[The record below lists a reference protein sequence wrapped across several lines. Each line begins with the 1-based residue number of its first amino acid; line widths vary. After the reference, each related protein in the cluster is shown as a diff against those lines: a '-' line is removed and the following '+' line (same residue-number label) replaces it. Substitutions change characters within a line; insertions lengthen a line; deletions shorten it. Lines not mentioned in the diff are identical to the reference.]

1 MQEINKKQESVE
13 EIILKV
19 MQRFQY
25 RNQYQVAE
33 FFNVT
38 AQTLSGWI
46 KSNSIPPKHLIK
58 YKQEIESVTN
68 EVSATKNREVFVLE
82 SPLRSDTAIDRSA
95 AQANN
100 FQYKKIS
107 VSSIIRLLK
116 KSKRTLVISPF
127 VLVSLVSVYVFF
139 LAPRVY
145 TSSAKIL
152 PISENNSKL
161 SNLSGLASQFGMNL
175 PTTVGSEI
183 QWDELYP
190 EIVRSERLMEILVQK
205 SFQTEKYPDEQIL
218 LQLLDIENNYRDE
231 SSKLKLAVEDLKE
244 MIIVQKDR
252 FSPVV
257 SLHVEAF
264 EPRLARDLATEVIAE
279 SGKILLDLKTKKVQ
293 EKRIFIEA
301 RIEEVFNALQEAEKA
316 EEQFRL
322 ENKNIIQSP
331 TLTMK
336 IKRLFREVEL
346 QNSLYVSLKSQYE
359 NAKIEEVQEA
369 AMIQVIDGPLKPV
382 RLTSPRIAISLILA
396 LFFGLSLAVFII
408 YTKEFIFEK

>member
-1 MQEINKKQESVE
+1 MQANNKKQESVE

-25 RNQYQVAE
+25 RHQYQVAK

-58 YKQEIESVTN
+58 YKQEIETGTN
-68 EVSATKNREVFVLE
+68 EEPANKNREVFVLE

-152 PISENNSKL
+152 PISENNSNL

-175 PTTVGSEI
+175 PTGGEI

-190 EIVRSERLMEILVQK
+190 EIVRSEKLMEILVQK
-205 SFQTEKYPDEQIL
+205 SFQTEKYQDEQTL

-252 FSPVV
+252 LSPVV

-336 IKRLFREVEL
+336 IKRLSREVEL

-359 NAKIEEVQEA
+359 NAKIEEVQKA
-369 AMIQVIDGPLKPV
+369 AMIQVIDGPLKPF

>member
-1 MQEINKKQESVE
+1 MQANNKKQESVE

-25 RNQYQVAE
+25 RHQYQVAK

-58 YKQEIESVTN
+58 YKQEIETGTN
-68 EVSATKNREVFVLE
+68 EEPANKNREVFVLE

-152 PISENNSKL
+152 PISENNSNL

-175 PTTVGSEI
+175 PTGGEI

-190 EIVRSERLMEILVQK
+190 EIVRSEKLMEILVQK
-205 SFQTEKYPDEQIL
+205 SFQTEKYQDEQTL

-252 FSPVV
+252 LSPVV

-301 RIEEVFNALQEAEKA
+301 RIVEVFNALQEAEKA

-336 IKRLFREVEL
+336 IKRLSREVEL

-359 NAKIEEVQEA
+359 NAKIEEVQKA
-369 AMIQVIDGPLKPV
+369 AMIQVIDGPLKPF

>member
-1 MQEINKKQESVE
+1 MQANNKKQESVA

-25 RNQYQVAE
+25 RHQYQVAK

-58 YKQEIESVTN
+58 YKQEIELVTN
-68 EVSATKNREVFVLE
+68 EIPATKNREVFVLE
-82 SPLRSDTAIDRSA
+82 SSHHSDTAA

-139 LAPRVY
+139 LAPSVY

-152 PISENNSKL
+152 PISENNSNL

-175 PTTVGSEI
+175 PTGGEI

>member
-1 MQEINKKQESVE
+1 MQANNKKQESVE

-25 RNQYQVAE
+25 RHQYQVAK

-58 YKQEIESVTN
+58 YKQEIETGTN
-68 EVSATKNREVFVLE
+68 EEPANKNREVFVLE

-336 IKRLFREVEL
+336 IKRLSREVEL

-359 NAKIEEVQEA
+359 NAKIEEVQKA
-369 AMIQVIDGPLKPV
+369 AMIQVIDGPLKPF

>member
-1 MQEINKKQESVE
+1 MQANNKKQESVA

-25 RNQYQVAE
+25 RHQYQVAK

-58 YKQEIESVTN
+58 YKQEIELVTN
-68 EVSATKNREVFVLE
+68 EIPATKNREVFVLE
-82 SPLRSDTAIDRSA
+82 SSHHSDTAA

-107 VSSIIRLLK
+107 VSSIFNLLK
-116 KSKRTLVISPF
+116 KSKRTLIFSPF
-127 VLVSLVSVYVFF
+127 VLVSIVSVYVFF

-382 RLTSPRIAISLILA
+382 RLTSPR
-396 LFFGLSLAVFII
+396 
-408 YTKEFIFEK
+408 

>member
-1 MQEINKKQESVE
+1 MQASNQQQESVE

-25 RNQYQVAE
+25 RHQYQVAE

-58 YKQEIESVTN
+58 YKQEIETGTN
-68 EVSATKNREVFVLE
+68 EEPANKNREVFVLE

-152 PISENNSKL
+152 PISENNSNL

-175 PTTVGSEI
+175 PTGGEI

-190 EIVRSERLMEILVQK
+190 EIVRSEKLMEILVQK
-205 SFQTEKYPDEQIL
+205 SFQTEKYQDEQTL

-252 FSPVV
+252 LSPVV

>member
-1 MQEINKKQESVE
+1 MQANNKKQESVA

-25 RNQYQVAE
+25 RHQYQVAK

-58 YKQEIESVTN
+58 YKQEIELVTN
-68 EVSATKNREVFVLE
+68 EIPATKNREVFVLE
-82 SPLRSDTAIDRSA
+82 SSHHSDTAA

-107 VSSIIRLLK
+107 VSSIFNLLK
-116 KSKRTLVISPF
+116 KSKRTLIFSPF
-127 VLVSLVSVYVFF
+127 VLVSIVSVYVFF

-175 PTTVGSEI
+175 PTGGEI

-190 EIVRSERLMEILVQK
+190 EIVRSEKLMEILVQK
-205 SFQTEKYPDEQIL
+205 SFQTEKYQDEQTL

-252 FSPVV
+252 LSPVV

-301 RIEEVFNALQEAEKA
+301 RIVEVFNALQEAEKA

-336 IKRLFREVEL
+336 IKRLSREVEL

-359 NAKIEEVQEA
+359 NAKIEEVQKA
-369 AMIQVIDGPLKPV
+369 AMIQVIDGPLKPF

>member
-1 MQEINKKQESVE
+1 MQASNQQQESVE

-25 RNQYQVAE
+25 RHQYQVAE

-58 YKQEIESVTN
+58 YKQEIETGTN
-68 EVSATKNREVFVLE
+68 EEPANKNREVFVLE

-139 LAPRVY
+139 LAPSVY

-152 PISENNSKL
+152 PISENNSNL

-175 PTTVGSEI
+175 PTGGEI

-190 EIVRSERLMEILVQK
+190 EIVRSEKLMEILVQK
-205 SFQTEKYPDEQIL
+205 SFQTEKYQDEQTL

-252 FSPVV
+252 LSPVV

-301 RIEEVFNALQEAEKA
+301 RIVEVFNALQEAEKA

-336 IKRLFREVEL
+336 IKRLSREVEL

-359 NAKIEEVQEA
+359 NAKIEEVQKA

>member
-1 MQEINKKQESVE
+1 MQANNKKQESVE

-25 RNQYQVAE
+25 RHQYQVAK

-58 YKQEIESVTN
+58 YKQEIETGTN
-68 EVSATKNREVFVLE
+68 EEPANKNREVFVLE

-139 LAPRVY
+139 LAPSVY

-152 PISENNSKL
+152 PISENNSNL

-175 PTTVGSEI
+175 PTGGEI

-190 EIVRSERLMEILVQK
+190 EIVRSEKLMEILVQK
-205 SFQTEKYPDEQIL
+205 SFQTEKYQDEQTL

-252 FSPVV
+252 LSPVV

-301 RIEEVFNALQEAEKA
+301 RIVEVFNALQEAEKA

>member
-1 MQEINKKQESVE
+1 
-13 EIILKV
+13 

-25 RNQYQVAE
+25 RHQYQVAK

-58 YKQEIESVTN
+58 YKQEIETGTN
-68 EVSATKNREVFVLE
+68 EEPANKNREVFVLE

-152 PISENNSKL
+152 PISENNSNL

-175 PTTVGSEI
+175 PTGGEI

-190 EIVRSERLMEILVQK
+190 EIVRSEKLMEILVQK
-205 SFQTEKYPDEQIL
+205 SFQTEKYQDEQTL

-252 FSPVV
+252 LSPVV

-301 RIEEVFNALQEAEKA
+301 RIVEVFNALQEAEKA

-336 IKRLFREVEL
+336 IKRLSREVEL

-359 NAKIEEVQEA
+359 NAKIEEVQKA
-369 AMIQVIDGPLKPV
+369 AMIQVIDGPLKPF

>member
-1 MQEINKKQESVE
+1 MQANNKKQESVA

-25 RNQYQVAE
+25 RHQYQVAK

-58 YKQEIESVTN
+58 YKQEIELVTN
-68 EVSATKNREVFVLE
+68 EIPATKNREVFVLE
-82 SPLRSDTAIDRSA
+82 SSHHSDTAA

-107 VSSIIRLLK
+107 VSSIFNLLK
-116 KSKRTLVISPF
+116 KSKRTLIFSPF
-127 VLVSLVSVYVFF
+127 VLVSIVSVYVFF

-152 PISENNSKL
+152 PISENNSNL

-175 PTTVGSEI
+175 PTGGEI

-190 EIVRSERLMEILVQK
+190 EIVRSEKLMEILVQK
-205 SFQTEKYPDEQIL
+205 SFQTEKYQDEQTL

-252 FSPVV
+252 LSPVV

-336 IKRLFREVEL
+336 IKRLSREVEL

-359 NAKIEEVQEA
+359 NAKIEEVQKA
-369 AMIQVIDGPLKPV
+369 AMIQVIDGPLKPF

>member
-1 MQEINKKQESVE
+1 MQANNKKQESVE

-25 RNQYQVAE
+25 RHQYQVAK

-107 VSSIIRLLK
+107 VSSIFNLLK
-116 KSKRTLVISPF
+116 KSKRTLIFSPF
-127 VLVSLVSVYVFF
+127 VLVSIVSVYVFF

-152 PISENNSKL
+152 PISENNSNL

-175 PTTVGSEI
+175 PTGGEI

-190 EIVRSERLMEILVQK
+190 EIVRSEKLMEILVQK
-205 SFQTEKYPDEQIL
+205 SFQTEKYQDEQTL

-252 FSPVV
+252 LSPVV

-336 IKRLFREVEL
+336 IKRLSREVEL

-359 NAKIEEVQEA
+359 NAKIEEVQKA
-369 AMIQVIDGPLKPV
+369 AMIQVIDGPLKPF

>member
-25 RNQYQVAE
+25 RHQYQVAK

-58 YKQEIESVTN
+58 YKQEIETGTN
-68 EVSATKNREVFVLE
+68 EEPANKNREVFVLE

-139 LAPRVY
+139 LAPSVY

-152 PISENNSKL
+152 PISENNSNL

-175 PTTVGSEI
+175 PTGGEI

-190 EIVRSERLMEILVQK
+190 EIVRSEKLMEILVQK
-205 SFQTEKYPDEQIL
+205 SFQTEKYQDEQTL

-252 FSPVV
+252 LSPVV

-336 IKRLFREVEL
+336 IKRLSREVEL
-346 QNSLYVSLKSQYE
+346 QNSLYVSLKSQFE

-369 AMIQVIDGPLKPV
+369 AMIQIIDGPLKPV

>member
-1 MQEINKKQESVE
+1 MQASNQQQESVE

-25 RNQYQVAE
+25 RHQYQVAK

-58 YKQEIESVTN
+58 YKQEIERGTN
-68 EVSATKNREVFVLE
+68 EEPANKNREVFVLE

-139 LAPRVY
+139 LAPSVY

-152 PISENNSKL
+152 PISENNSNL

-175 PTTVGSEI
+175 PTGGEI

-190 EIVRSERLMEILVQK
+190 EIVRSEKLMEILVQK
-205 SFQTEKYPDEQIL
+205 SFQTEKYQDEQTL

-252 FSPVV
+252 LSPDV

-301 RIEEVFNALQEAEKA
+301 RIVEVFNALQEAEKA

-336 IKRLFREVEL
+336 IKRLSREVEL

-359 NAKIEEVQEA
+359 NAKIEEVQKA
-369 AMIQVIDGPLKPV
+369 AMIQVIDGPLKPF

>member
-1 MQEINKKQESVE
+1 MQANNKKQESVE

-25 RNQYQVAE
+25 RHQYQVAK

-58 YKQEIESVTN
+58 YKQEIETGTN
-68 EVSATKNREVFVLE
+68 EEPANKNREVFVLE

-152 PISENNSKL
+152 PISENNSNL

-175 PTTVGSEI
+175 PTGGEI

-190 EIVRSERLMEILVQK
+190 EIVRSEKLMEILVQK
-205 SFQTEKYPDEQIL
+205 SFQTEKYQDEQTL

-252 FSPVV
+252 LSPVV

>member
-1 MQEINKKQESVE
+1 MQANNKKQESVE

-25 RNQYQVAE
+25 RHQYQVAK

-58 YKQEIESVTN
+58 YKQEIETGTN
-68 EVSATKNREVFVLE
+68 EEPANKNREVFVLE

-152 PISENNSKL
+152 PISENNSNL

-175 PTTVGSEI
+175 PTGGEI

-190 EIVRSERLMEILVQK
+190 EIVRSEKLMEILVQK
-205 SFQTEKYPDEQIL
+205 SFQTEKYQDEQTL

-252 FSPVV
+252 LSPVV

-301 RIEEVFNALQEAEKA
+301 RIVEVFNALQEAEKA

-336 IKRLFREVEL
+336 IKRLSREVEL

-359 NAKIEEVQEA
+359 NAKIEEVQKA
-369 AMIQVIDGPLKPV
+369 AMIQVIDGPLKPF

-396 LFFGLSLAVFII
+396 LFFGVSFAVFII
-408 YTKEFIFEK
+408 YIKEFIFEK

>member
-1 MQEINKKQESVE
+1 MQANNKKQESVE

-25 RNQYQVAE
+25 RHQYQVAK

-58 YKQEIESVTN
+58 YKQEIETGTN
-68 EVSATKNREVFVLE
+68 EEPANKNREVFVLE

-152 PISENNSKL
+152 PISENNSNL

-175 PTTVGSEI
+175 PTGGEI

-190 EIVRSERLMEILVQK
+190 EIVRSEKLMEILVQK
-205 SFQTEKYPDEQIL
+205 SFQTEKYQDEQTL

-252 FSPVV
+252 LSPVV

-301 RIEEVFNALQEAEKA
+301 RIVEVFNALQEAEKA

>member
-1 MQEINKKQESVE
+1 MQANNKKQESVE

-25 RNQYQVAE
+25 RHQYQVAK

-58 YKQEIESVTN
+58 YKQEIETGTN
-68 EVSATKNREVFVLE
+68 EEPANKNREVFVLE

-139 LAPRVY
+139 LAPSVY

-152 PISENNSKL
+152 PISENNSNL

-175 PTTVGSEI
+175 PTGGEI

-190 EIVRSERLMEILVQK
+190 EIVRSEKLMEILVQK
-205 SFQTEKYPDEQIL
+205 SFQTEKYQDEQTL

-252 FSPVV
+252 LSPVV

-336 IKRLFREVEL
+336 IKRLSREVEL
-346 QNSLYVSLKSQYE
+346 QNSLYVSLKSQFE

-369 AMIQVIDGPLKPV
+369 AMIQIIDGPLKPV

-396 LFFGLSLAVFII
+396 LFFGVSFAVFII
-408 YTKEFIFEK
+408 YIKEFIFEK

>member
-1 MQEINKKQESVE
+1 MQANNKKQESVE

-25 RNQYQVAE
+25 RHQYQVAK

-58 YKQEIESVTN
+58 YKQEIETGTN
-68 EVSATKNREVFVLE
+68 EEPANKNREVFVLE

-152 PISENNSKL
+152 PISENNSKP

-175 PTTVGSEI
+175 PTGGEI

-190 EIVRSERLMEILVQK
+190 EIVRSEKLMEILVQK
-205 SFQTEKYPDEQIL
+205 SFQTEKYQDEQTL

-252 FSPVV
+252 LSPVV

-301 RIEEVFNALQEAEKA
+301 RIVEVFNALQEAEKA

-336 IKRLFREVEL
+336 IKRLSREVEL

-359 NAKIEEVQEA
+359 NAKIEEVQKA
-369 AMIQVIDGPLKPV
+369 AMIQVIDGPLKPF

>member
-1 MQEINKKQESVE
+1 MQANNKKQESVA

-25 RNQYQVAE
+25 RHQYQVAK

-58 YKQEIESVTN
+58 YKQEIELVTN
-68 EVSATKNREVFVLE
+68 EIPATKNREVFVLE
-82 SPLRSDTAIDRSA
+82 SSHHSDTAA

-107 VSSIIRLLK
+107 VSSIFNLLK
-116 KSKRTLVISPF
+116 KSKRTLIFSPF
-127 VLVSLVSVYVFF
+127 VLVSIVSVYVFF

-359 NAKIEEVQEA
+359 NAKIEEVQKA
-369 AMIQVIDGPLKPV
+369 AMIQVIDGPLKPF

>member
-1 MQEINKKQESVE
+1 MQASNQQQESVE

-25 RNQYQVAE
+25 RHQYQVAE

-58 YKQEIESVTN
+58 YKQEIETGTN
-68 EVSATKNREVFVLE
+68 EEPANKNREVFVLE

-107 VSSIIRLLK
+107 VSSIFNLLK
-116 KSKRTLVISPF
+116 KSKRTLIFSPF
-127 VLVSLVSVYVFF
+127 VLVSIVSVYVFF

-152 PISENNSKL
+152 PISENNSNL

-175 PTTVGSEI
+175 PTGGEI

-190 EIVRSERLMEILVQK
+190 EIVRSEKLMEILVQK
-205 SFQTEKYPDEQIL
+205 SFQTEKYQDEQTL

-252 FSPVV
+252 LSPVV

-336 IKRLFREVEL
+336 IKRLSREVEL

-359 NAKIEEVQEA
+359 NAKIEEVQKA
-369 AMIQVIDGPLKPV
+369 AMIQVIDGPLKPF

>member
-1 MQEINKKQESVE
+1 MQANNKKQESVE

-25 RNQYQVAE
+25 RHQYQVAK

-58 YKQEIESVTN
+58 YKQEIETGTN
-68 EVSATKNREVFVLE
+68 EEPANKNREVFVLE

-139 LAPRVY
+139 LAPSVY

-152 PISENNSKL
+152 PISENNSNL

-175 PTTVGSEI
+175 PTGGEI

-190 EIVRSERLMEILVQK
+190 EIVRSEKLMEILVQK
-205 SFQTEKYPDEQIL
+205 SFQTEKYQDEQTL

-252 FSPVV
+252 LSPVV

-301 RIEEVFNALQEAEKA
+301 RIVEVFNALQEAEKA

-336 IKRLFREVEL
+336 IKRLSREVEL

-359 NAKIEEVQEA
+359 NAKIEEVQKA
-369 AMIQVIDGPLKPV
+369 AMIQVIDGPLKPF

>member
-1 MQEINKKQESVE
+1 MQANNKKQESVA

-25 RNQYQVAE
+25 RHQYQVAK

-58 YKQEIESVTN
+58 YKQEIELVTN
-68 EVSATKNREVFVLE
+68 EIPATKNREVFVLE
-82 SPLRSDTAIDRSA
+82 SSHHSDTAA

-107 VSSIIRLLK
+107 VSSIFNLLK
-116 KSKRTLVISPF
+116 KSKRTLIFSPF
-127 VLVSLVSVYVFF
+127 VLVSIVSVYVFF

-152 PISENNSKL
+152 PISENNSNL

-175 PTTVGSEI
+175 PTGGEI

-190 EIVRSERLMEILVQK
+190 EIVRSEKLMEILVQK
-205 SFQTEKYPDEQIL
+205 SFQTEKYQDEQTL

-252 FSPVV
+252 LSPVV

>member
-1 MQEINKKQESVE
+1 MQANNKKQESVA

-25 RNQYQVAE
+25 RHQYQVAK

-58 YKQEIESVTN
+58 YKQEIELVTN
-68 EVSATKNREVFVLE
+68 EIPATKNREVFVLE
-82 SPLRSDTAIDRSA
+82 SSHHSDTAA

-107 VSSIIRLLK
+107 VSSIFNLLK
-116 KSKRTLVISPF
+116 KSKRTLIFSPF
-127 VLVSLVSVYVFF
+127 VLVSIVSVYVFF

-152 PISENNSKL
+152 PISENNSNL

-175 PTTVGSEI
+175 PTGGEI

-336 IKRLFREVEL
+336 IKRLSREVEL

-359 NAKIEEVQEA
+359 NAKIEEVQKA
-369 AMIQVIDGPLKPV
+369 AMIQVIDGPLKPF

>member
-1 MQEINKKQESVE
+1 
-13 EIILKV
+13 
-19 MQRFQY
+19 
-25 RNQYQVAE
+25 
-33 FFNVT
+33 
-38 AQTLSGWI
+38 
-46 KSNSIPPKHLIK
+46 
-58 YKQEIESVTN
+58 
-68 EVSATKNREVFVLE
+68 
-82 SPLRSDTAIDRSA
+82 
-95 AQANN
+95 
-100 FQYKKIS
+100 
-107 VSSIIRLLK
+107 
-116 KSKRTLVISPF
+116 
-127 VLVSLVSVYVFF
+127 
-139 LAPRVY
+139 
-145 TSSAKIL
+145 
-152 PISENNSKL
+152 
-161 SNLSGLASQFGMNL
+161 
-175 PTTVGSEI
+175 
-183 QWDELYP
+183 
-190 EIVRSERLMEILVQK
+190 
-205 SFQTEKYPDEQIL
+205 
-218 LQLLDIENNYRDE
+218 
-231 SSKLKLAVEDLKE
+231 
-244 MIIVQKDR
+244 
-252 FSPVV
+252 
-257 SLHVEAF
+257 LHVEAF

>member
-1 MQEINKKQESVE
+1 
-13 EIILKV
+13 
-19 MQRFQY
+19 
-25 RNQYQVAE
+25 
-33 FFNVT
+33 T

-58 YKQEIESVTN
+58 YKQEIETGTN
-68 EVSATKNREVFVLE
+68 EEPANKNREVFVLE

-139 LAPRVY
+139 LAPSVY

-152 PISENNSKL
+152 PISENNSNL

-175 PTTVGSEI
+175 PTGGEI

-190 EIVRSERLMEILVQK
+190 EIVRSEKLMEILVQK
-205 SFQTEKYPDEQIL
+205 SFQTEKYQDEQTL

-252 FSPVV
+252 LSPVV

-301 RIEEVFNALQEAEKA
+301 RIVEVFNALQEAEKA

-336 IKRLFREVEL
+336 IKRLSREVEL

-359 NAKIEEVQEA
+359 NAKIEEVQKA
-369 AMIQVIDGPLKPV
+369 AMIQVIDGPLKPF

>member
-1 MQEINKKQESVE
+1 MQANNKKQESVA

-25 RNQYQVAE
+25 RHQYQVAK

-58 YKQEIESVTN
+58 YKQEIELVTN
-68 EVSATKNREVFVLE
+68 EIPATKNREVFVLE
-82 SPLRSDTAIDRSA
+82 SSHHSDTAA

-107 VSSIIRLLK
+107 VSSIFNLLK
-116 KSKRTLVISPF
+116 KSKRTLIFSPF
-127 VLVSLVSVYVFF
+127 VLVSIVSVYVFF

-190 EIVRSERLMEILVQK
+190 EIVRSEKLLEILVQK
-205 SFQTEKYPDEQIL
+205 SFRTEKYQ
-218 LQLLDIENNYRDE
+218 
-231 SSKLKLAVEDLKE
+231 
-244 MIIVQKDR
+244 
-252 FSPVV
+252 
-257 SLHVEAF
+257 
-264 EPRLARDLATEVIAE
+264 
-279 SGKILLDLKTKKVQ
+279 
-293 EKRIFIEA
+293 
-301 RIEEVFNALQEAEKA
+301 
-316 EEQFRL
+316 EEQYQVGDRHG
-322 ENKNIIQSP
+322 
-331 TLTMK
+331 TL
-336 IKRLFREVEL
+336 
-346 QNSLYVSLKSQYE
+346 
-359 NAKIEEVQEA
+359 
-369 AMIQVIDGPLKPV
+369 
-382 RLTSPRIAISLILA
+382 
-396 LFFGLSLAVFII
+396 
-408 YTKEFIFEK
+408 

>member
-1 MQEINKKQESVE
+1 MQANNKKQESVE

-25 RNQYQVAE
+25 RHQYQVAK

-58 YKQEIESVTN
+58 YKQEIETGTN
-68 EVSATKNREVFVLE
+68 EEPANKNREVFVLE

-139 LAPRVY
+139 LAPSVY

-152 PISENNSKL
+152 PISENNSNL

-175 PTTVGSEI
+175 PTGGEI

-190 EIVRSERLMEILVQK
+190 EIVRSEKLMEILVQK
-205 SFQTEKYPDEQIL
+205 SFQTEKYQDEQTL

-252 FSPVV
+252 LSPVV

>member
-1 MQEINKKQESVE
+1 MQASNQQQESVE

-25 RNQYQVAE
+25 RHQYQVAE

-58 YKQEIESVTN
+58 YKQEIETGTN
-68 EVSATKNREVFVLE
+68 EEPANKNREVFVLE

-139 LAPRVY
+139 LAPSVY

-152 PISENNSKL
+152 PISENNSNL

-175 PTTVGSEI
+175 PTGGEI

-190 EIVRSERLMEILVQK
+190 EIVRSEKLMEILVQK
-205 SFQTEKYPDEQIL
+205 SFQTEKYQDEQTL

-252 FSPVV
+252 LSPVV

-301 RIEEVFNALQEAEKA
+301 RIVEVFNALQEAEKA

-336 IKRLFREVEL
+336 IKRLSREVEL

-359 NAKIEEVQEA
+359 NAKIEEVQKA
-369 AMIQVIDGPLKPV
+369 AMIQVIDGPLKPF

>member
-1 MQEINKKQESVE
+1 M
-13 EIILKV
+13 
-19 MQRFQY
+19 
-25 RNQYQVAE
+25 
-33 FFNVT
+33 
-38 AQTLSGWI
+38 
-46 KSNSIPPKHLIK
+46 
-58 YKQEIESVTN
+58 
-68 EVSATKNREVFVLE
+68 
-82 SPLRSDTAIDRSA
+82 
-95 AQANN
+95 
-100 FQYKKIS
+100 
-107 VSSIIRLLK
+107 K
-116 KSKRTLVISPF
+116 KSKRTLIFSPF
-127 VLVSLVSVYVFF
+127 VLVSIVSVYVFF

-152 PISENNSKL
+152 PISENNSNL

-175 PTTVGSEI
+175 PTGGEI

-190 EIVRSERLMEILVQK
+190 EIVRSEKLMEILVQK
-205 SFQTEKYPDEQIL
+205 SFQTEKYQDEQTL

>member
-25 RNQYQVAE
+25 RNQYQVAK

-82 SPLRSDTAIDRSA
+82 SPLRAETAADRSA

-100 FQYKKIS
+100 IQYKKIS
-107 VSSIIRLLK
+107 ISFIYGLLK
-116 KSKRTLVISPF
+116 KSKRTLIFSPVFFVSIISI
-127 VLVSLVSVYVFF
+127 YVF
-139 LAPRVY
+139 LIAPKVY

-152 PISENNSKL
+152 PISENSSKM
-161 SNLSGLASQFGMNL
+161 SNFSGLASQFGMNL
-175 PTTVGSEI
+175 PTSFGSEI

-190 EIVRSERLMEILVQK
+190 EIVRSEKLMEILVQK
-205 SFQTEKYPDEQIL
+205 TFRTEKYPEEQTL
-218 LQLLDIENNYRDE
+218 LHLLDNENNYKDE

-252 FSPVV
+252 LSPVV
-257 SLHVEAF
+257 SMHVEAF
-264 EPRLARDLATEVIAE
+264 EPRLARDIAVEVIAE
-279 SGKILLDLKTKKVQ
+279 SGKILLDLKTKKVR

-301 RIEEVFNALQEAEKA
+301 RIEEVYKALQESEKA

-322 ENKNIIQSP
+322 ENKNFNQSP

-336 IKRLFREVEL
+336 IKRLSREVEL
-346 QNSLYVSLKSQYE
+346 ENSLYVLLKSQYE
-359 NAKIEEVQEA
+359 NAKIEEVQKA

-396 LFFGLSLAVFII
+396 LFFGVSFAVFII
-408 YTKEFIFEK
+408 YIKEFIFEK